1 MNSHFPTPPR
11 HTRSSSNNFTPPL
24 LQHSFNPS
32 NSSDQHSNHN
42 QIHNHIHN
50 HNHSNS
56 NGLNN
61 SQGSSSVLDWA
72 AWTDESPELT
82 RRISNGINNPDSDIS
97 MDGNTFMDPFA
108 HNMSHSNDY
117 STLGMDVDTDR
128 SMNRLMMDNE
138 ADLERGKNDSSSKR
152 VRTRLQ
158 SRTTMSPVSHQ
169 SLYDLS

>member
-1 MNSHFPTPPR
+1 MSSHFPTPPR

-32 NSSDQHSNHN
+32 NSSDTHN
-42 QIHNHIHN
+42 NN
-50 HNHSNS
+50 HNHSIND
-56 NGLNN
+56 GLNN
-61 SQGSSSVLDWA
+61 SHGSASVLDWA

-97 MDGNTFMDPFA
+97 MDGNTFMDPFS
-108 HNMSHSNDY
+108 HNMIHGSDY
-117 STLGMDVDTDR
+117 SGLGMDVDGDR

-138 ADLERGKNDSSSKR
+138 ADLERGKNGSSSKR

-169 SLYDLS
+169 YIHNMLRCE